1 MYILV
6 HFKLTFKNTKTSIN
20 HVKIPIFAAA
30 APLKVWIFY
39 LICRYKRKKIALLSL
54 LLSSKIPT
62 FALLFKN
69 IEPYFFTEGH
79 WSACKI

>member
-6 HFKLTFKNTKTSIN
+6 HFKLSFKNTLTLIIR
-20 HVKIPIFAAA
+20 VKIPIFATA

-39 LICRYKRKKIALLSL
+39 LICRYKRQKKALPSL
-54 LLSSKIPT
+54 LLSSKIPS

-69 IEPYFFTEGH
+69 VEPYFCPTF
-79 WSACKI
+79 S

>member
-6 HFKLTFKNTKTSIN
+6 HFKLSFKINLTLINREKNT
-20 HVKIPIFAAA
+20 IFAAA

-62 FALLFKN
+62 
-69 IEPYFFTEGH
+69 
-79 WSACKI
+79 

>member
-6 HFKLTFKNTKTSIN
+6 HFKLSFKNTLTSIN
-20 HVKIPIFAAA
+20 LKKNTIFAAA
-30 APLKVWIFY
+30 APLEVCIFY
-39 LICRYKRKKIALLSL
+39 LICRYKRKKIALLFL

-69 IEPYFFTEGH
+69 VEPYFSPTI
-79 WSACKI
+79 S